1 MEKEIDLAEEP
12 FVPGVLFDEEVSQR
26 LFCRQ
31 GHDVVLEAAC
41 VDENGRRKCLEVF
54 QHASVTDNTF
64 RHGRRGPQ
72 RREIHHR
79 IHQGREQ
86 SQTHSIFA

>member
-1 MEKEIDLAEEP
+1 MEKGLDAVEEP
-12 FVPGVLFDEEVSQR
+12 FVPGALFDEEVLQR

-41 VDENGRRKCLEVF
+41 IDENGRCKGPAVC
-54 QHASVTDNTF
+54 QAPVTDGTF
-64 RHGRRGPQ
+64 RHKRCSPQ
-72 RREIHHR
+72 RRKIHHR

-86 SQTHSIFA
+86 QRTHSTFA